1 MDRETS
7 TSFRPYRSHAVPA
20 CEECRR
26 GKTRCLVDL
35 PNAPCQICRKRQ
47 TDCVVVTPI
56 KRKTARETRPSTGV
70 KRLRLHPP
78 SDLGERADQVDDVA
92 SDPQVDN
99 ESPLLLNPTMAEDME
114 ILETY
119 LTSKTASQPAA
130 SKPYKTMSNVPGNQI
145 FYLTVPRRREG
156 LRCAVDPGRVQREIF
171 EQILGPLKLEVVNVF
186 VSP

>member
-47 TDCVVVTPI
+47 TDCVVVTST
-56 KRKTARETRPSTGV
+56 KRKLAQENGPGTSV
-70 KRLRLHPP
+70 KRLRRPP
-78 SDLGERADQVDDVA
+78 SDLGEGAGHVRDAT
-92 SDPQVDN
+92 SDPQIDD

-114 ILETY
+114 IFETY
-119 LTSKTASQPAA
+119 LTSKTSSQPAA

-156 LRCAVDPGRVQREIF
+156 LRCAVDPGRVQREIL